1 MQKLRDGEESFWT
14 IEFLEKA
21 EREERRRLAVGDE
34 IPAHREI
41 SWGIS

>member
-1 MQKLRDGEESFWT
+1 MQKLGDGDQSFWT

-21 EREERRRLAVGDE
+21 EREERRWLAVGE
-34 IPAHREI
+34 KIPVHREI